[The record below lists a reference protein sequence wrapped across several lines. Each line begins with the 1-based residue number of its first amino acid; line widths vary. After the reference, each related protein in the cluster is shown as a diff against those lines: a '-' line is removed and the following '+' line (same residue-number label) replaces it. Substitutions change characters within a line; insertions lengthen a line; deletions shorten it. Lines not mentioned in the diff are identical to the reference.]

1 MQADTRQTQNIN
13 SSILVVLNHAVAFGV
28 LFSSLASDATL
39 DLSRASL
46 GTAARHRSRR
56 ARRERRN
63 VVSFSQEAEEWSSSS
78 DDGDEEEMAQSLAS
92 LRTKDAD
99 EEDRDEGIAGRM
111 DKIAVELDA
120 HVRLIRRGVET
131 LAMGSDDDA
140 GVFGVLSFLLQ
151 DWDQ

>member
-1 MQADTRQTQNIN
+1 VAI
-13 SSILVVLNHAVAFGV
+13 INHAVTFGSV
-28 LFSSLASDATL
+28 FVSLASDATL

-63 VVSFSQEAEEWSSSS
+63 IVSFSQEAEEWSSSS
-78 DDGDEEEMAQSLAS
+78 DENDEDEMTQSLAS
-92 LRTKDAD
+92 LRTTDIDED
-99 EEDRDEGIAGRM
+99 EETGGIAGRM

-120 HVRLIRRGVET
+120 HVRSVRRGVEI
-131 LAMGSDDDA
+131 LSMGSDDDA
-140 GVFGVLSFLLQ
+140 SVFGVLSFLLQ

>member
-1 MQADTRQTQNIN
+1 M
-13 SSILVVLNHAVAFGV
+13 LNHAVAFGV
-28 LFSSLASDATL
+28 LFVSLTSDATL

-46 GTAARHRSRR
+46 GAAARHRSRR

-63 VVSFSQEAEEWSSSS
+63 IVSFSQEAEEWSNSSEEE
-78 DDGDEEEMAQSLAS
+78 DEDEMAQSLAS
-92 LRTKDAD
+92 LRTRDVD
-99 EEDRDEGIAGRM
+99 EDEGDGGITERM

-120 HVRLIRRGVET
+120 HVRLVRRGVET
-131 LAMGSDDDA
+131 LSMGSDDDA